1 MRKLFRFLGSY
12 WPVLAIM
19 ALYVCSFGS
28 LLIEPNKLNCLLC
41 LLLSGIAI
49 FAIIKAIY
57 KK

>member
-1 MRKLFRFLGSY
+1 MRKLFRFLSSY

-28 LLIEPNKLNCLLC
+28 LLIEPNKLNSLLC
-41 LLLSGIAI
+41 LLLGGIAI